1 MASRGGI
8 TGSIVETITKS
19 DSERDP
25 AGAAEEVV
33 VVEAAVEVVV
43 EAEEEAMA
51 DPVVVAVEEVVGE
64 AVVVASEAAIRDADN
79 QTN

>member
-1 MASRGGI
+1 MASRGGT
-8 TGSIVETITKS
+8 TGSNVETITKS

-33 VVEAAVEVVV
+33 EEAAVEVVV
-43 EAEEEAMA
+43 EAEEEALA
-51 DPVVVAVEEVVGE
+51 DPVVEAVEAVVVE
-64 AVVVASEAAIRDADN
+64 AVVVASEAGIRDADN